1 MSRVHGLGC
10 VDSVRPVGAPLFK
23 WGRAHLSPGFYKILK
38 GFFQGVEHL
47 EMLGPQEWTTRLA
60 LNLYRLYRDLA
71 WFQVFLQ
78 AFCRFQ
84 CLTKFGTWQLS
95 ELSGFKN

>member
-10 VDSVRPVGAPLFK
+10 VDSVRPVGAPLFE

-71 WFQVFLQ
+71 WFQVFL
-78 AFCRFQ
+78 
-84 CLTKFGTWQLS
+84 
-95 ELSGFKN
+95 